1 MTHRFQRPLHV
12 RRVLTG
18 AGCAAALV
26 LLAACSDSTTEPPP
40 PPATTALTVDASQA
54 PAFVKLGDPAT
65 KVTVGDPTASSD
77 WDLSFFATSVS
88 VNGGAS
94 GPGGVT
100 AFCLC
105 ANANATVAQMQ
116 AMTPE
121 NQLAAFD
128 AVTSANVPPTASFV
142 ADALN
147 PAISGWFG
155 GTGSSAAAVPT
166 RSWIVRRSVPNVIL
180 GKFRVLAISGATAT
194 SAGNVT
200 VEYAMQP
207 SAGAP
212 FGPGATLTLNLAGGP
227 VFLDLTTGQVPE
239 GSAWDIRLSGFE
251 IRTNGGV
258 SGTGGVSAL
267 LDESTPFTQ
276 ITLQYASTA
285 PAVAYRSD
293 SFAGVFAA
301 SPWYRYNIT
310 GTDNQIWP
318 IFNVYLVRRGETVF
332 KVQITS
338 YYGPSGTSRQITVR
352 SSRVP

>member
-1 MTHRFQRPLHV
+1 MTHRFRRPLHV
-12 RRVLTG
+12 RRTLAG
-18 AGCAAALV
+18 AGSAAALV

-40 PPATTALTVDASQA
+40 PPTTSELTVDASQA
-54 PAFVKLGDPAT
+54 AAFVKLGDPAT
-65 KVTVGDPTASSD
+65 KVTVSDPTTSSD

-105 ANANATVAQMQ
+105 ANANASVAQLQ
-116 AMTPE
+116 SMTSE

-128 AVTSANVPPTASFV
+128 AVTSANVPPAASFV

-147 PAISGWFG
+147 PAISGWFS
-155 GTGSSAAAVPT
+155 GTGSSAAAVTT
-166 RSWIVRRSVPNVIL
+166 RSWIVRRTVPNVIL
-180 GKFRVLAISGATAT
+180 AKFRVTAISGATAT

-200 VEYAMQP
+200 VEYAIQP
-207 SAGAP
+207 SVGAA
-212 FGPGATLTLNLAGGP
+212 FGSVSTTTLNLASGP
-227 VFLDLTTGQVPE
+227 VYLDLSSGPVAQTA
-239 GSAWDIRLSGFE
+239 AWDLRLSGFE

-258 SGTGGVSAL
+258 SGTGGVGAV
-267 LDESTPFTQ
+267 LDETTPFAQ
-276 ITLQYASTA
+276 ITSAYAASA
-285 PAVAYRSD
+285 PPVAYRSD
-293 SFAGVFAA
+293 SFGGVFVS

-318 IFNVYLVRRGETVF
+318 NFNVYLVKRGETVF
-332 KVQITS
+332 KVQITG